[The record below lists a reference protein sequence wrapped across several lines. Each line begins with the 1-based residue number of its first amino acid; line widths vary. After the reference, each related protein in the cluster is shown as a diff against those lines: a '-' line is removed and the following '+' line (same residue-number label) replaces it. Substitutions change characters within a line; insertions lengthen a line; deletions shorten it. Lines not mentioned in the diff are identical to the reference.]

1 MFMTCERFS
10 VLIEIFEST
19 HQMLIHTVFEM
30 RPITHLIKILEST
43 YQMLIHTVFEMTLIT
58 HTFQSTIYS
67 PVTMQC
73 QSLET
78 I

>member
-1 MFMTCERFS
+1 MTSERFS
-10 VLIEIFEST
+10 VLIE
-19 HQMLIHTVFEM
+19 
-30 RPITHLIKILEST
+30 ILEST

-58 HTFQSTIYS
+58 HTFQSAINS